1 VIRAFIAV
9 DIESQTLQNI
19 SAVIDELKSR
29 FPRLRWMAIGNLH
42 VTLKFLGDIEET
54 KIDFIAEALREHL
67 QPFSPF
73 TISAKGL
80 GVFPEVRRPHVLWVG
95 LGGAQLAALA
105 SAVEKGLEPLGF
117 SPEKRP
123 FQPHL
128 TIARRRESDRSSA
141 QIGKEL
147 ERWKN
152 HEFGTSE
159 VRTVMLFQ
167 SILKPEG
174 ATHQRLMDV
183 ALGERTT

>member
-1 VIRAFIAV
+1 MIRSFIAV
-9 DIESQTLQNI
+9 EIDSKTIQNI
-19 SAVIDELKSR
+19 SDAIDQLKAR
-29 FPRLRWMAIGNLH
+29 VPGVRWAPVNNLH

-159 VRTVMLFQ
+159 ITTVMLFQ

-174 ATHQRLMDV
+174 AIHQRLIDV